1 MLSFV
6 LFGSRLRGVLGA
18 WWSRWFGCLFSCLL
32 CRSLVGVLRGGLL
45 GFCLGWFC
53 GFCFCGLLFCSG
65 CPLWVLSPLSSLGS
79 VSFGSPVLVFALF
92 RGCRVAGFACPFP
105 LFRGCGWVGSSGRF
119 VLLWSLAVLVSFRL
133 CGFGF
138 LLQTHKT
145 QQPPRLQHLPRFWQ
159 QRDKSPLR
167 PAGFVVAGVNPRH
180 FYKIRLTYQ
189 NNCDKLIVG
198 STVRQ

>member
-1 MLSFV
+1 MLLSFV
-6 LFGSRLRGVLGA
+6 LFGSRLRGGLAGSVV
-18 WWSRWFGCLFSCLL
+18 CFSCLL
-32 CRSLVGVLRGGLL
+32 CRSPVGVLRGGLL

-65 CPLWVLSPLSSLGS
+65 CPLWVLSLLSSLGS

-145 QQPPRLQHLPRFWQ
+145 QQPPRLQHLHRFWQ

-167 PAGFVVAGVNPRH
+167 PAGFVAGVNPRH
-180 FYKIRLTYQ
+180 FYKYA
-189 NNCDKLIVG
+189 
-198 STVRQ
+198 

>member
-1 MLSFV
+1 MCTLEIVPNGVNFFV
-6 LFGSRLRGVLGA
+6 WGCFLCCCRLFFLVLVCVVSSVRGGLAGSVV
-18 WWSRWFGCLFSCLL
+18 CFSCLL
-32 CRSLVGVLRGGLL
+32 CRSPVGVLRGGLL

-65 CPLWVLSPLSSLGS
+65 SLLWVLSPLSSLGS
-79 VSFGSPVLVFALF
+79 VLCGSPVLVFALF

-145 QQPPRLQHLPRFWQ
+145 QQPPRLQHLHRFWQ

-167 PAGFVVAGVNPRH
+167 PAGFVAG
-180 FYKIRLTYQ
+180 
-189 NNCDKLIVG
+189 G
-198 STVRQ
+198 